1 MRNKGLWYVGGGSIA
16 IAAMLAY
23 GSVLSDL
30 ASWPGRADAPVELQR
45 VAPAASDAM
54 RPGETTPAASERDPK
69 VSQLPQ
75 LSVQWQDVAQ
85 AIPARD
91 TLHWHSLGFGILIG
105 IVLTL
110 LAQVSWFELP
120 RRCVR
125 WLAANERNFYR
136 LGIAGACLAVL
147 LFY

>member
-16 IAAMLAY
+16 IAAVLAY

-30 ASWPGRADAPVELQR
+30 ASWPGRANAPNELQHA
-45 VAPAASDAM
+45 APAASDAM
-54 RPGETTPAASERDPK
+54 RPGETTPVVSERNPK
-69 VSQLPQ
+69 LSQSPQ
-75 LSVQWQDVAQ
+75 LGVQWPDVAQ
-85 AIPARD
+85 AIPERD
-91 TLHWHSLGFGILIG
+91 TLHWQSLGFGILIG

-120 RRCVR
+120 RRFVR